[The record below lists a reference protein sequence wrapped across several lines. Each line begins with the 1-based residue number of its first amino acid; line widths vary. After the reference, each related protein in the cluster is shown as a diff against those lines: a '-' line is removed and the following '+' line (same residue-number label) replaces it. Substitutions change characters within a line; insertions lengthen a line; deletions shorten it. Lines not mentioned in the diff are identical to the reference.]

1 MLLSTQKLA
10 KSNIKLRRF
19 KWKFLQVELKRRTR
33 GLQFDV
39 RNCKAIDQNLAYSFR
54 LCLYLQRGLR
64 NFALSVGLAIVVAL
78 LTKQ

>member
-1 MLLSTQKLA
+1 MLLSTQKVA

-19 KWKFLQVELKRRTR
+19 KWTFLQVELKRTR
-33 GLQFDV
+33 GLQLDV
-39 RNCKAIDQNLAYSFR
+39 RCKAIDQNLAYSFR
-54 LCLYLQRGLR
+54 LCLHLQRGLR